1 MAYARQDRLDHQPPF
16 LKTLVE
22 LDMTVRRK
30 YRAAAIPALAAVLCL
45 LAAGAQAPE
54 AQAQAPRPAAAPPA
68 PKPLGAFESW
78 TSAEL
83 GSGGGKVCYMFARP
97 TDSAPKAAKRGE
109 IMIVITHR
117 PADKRQDE
125 VSFQSGYPFKAGA
138 PVAVEVDSKKFE
150 FFTRPEVEAEAA
162 WARDPAADKAI
173 VAALRAGNTLKVRGT
188 SQRDTATTDTFSL
201 AGFSKAYAE
210 IGKACNIK

>member
-1 MAYARQDRLDHQPPF
+1 
-16 LKTLVE
+16 
-22 LDMTVRRK
+22 MTVRRR
-30 YRAAAIPALAAVLCL
+30 YRATAIPALTAVLCL
-45 LAAGAQAPE
+45 AAFLTQAPAAL
-54 AQAQAPRPAAAPPA
+54 AQAQRPAAAPPA

-83 GSGGGKVCYMFARP
+83 GSGKGKVCYMFARP

-109 IMIVITHR
+109 IMVVITHR
-117 PADKRQDE
+117 PGDKRQDE

-138 PVAVEVDSKKFE
+138 PVAVEVDGKKFE
-150 FFTRPEVEAEAA
+150 FFTRPEVEPEAA

-173 VAALRAGNTLKVRGT
+173 VTALRAGNMLKVRGT

-201 AGFSKAYAE
+201 AGFSRAYAE
-210 IGKACNIK
+210 IGKACNVK

>member
-1 MAYARQDRLDHQPPF
+1 
-16 LKTLVE
+16 
-22 LDMTVRRK
+22 MTVRRR
-30 YRAAAIPALAAVLCL
+30 YRAAAIPALAAALCL
-45 LAAGAQAPE
+45 VSATAF
-54 AQAQAPRPAAAPPA
+54 AQAQRPAAAPAA
-68 PKPLGAFESW
+68 PRPLGAFESW

-83 GSGGGKVCYMFARP
+83 GSGAGKVCYMFARP
-97 TDSAPKAAKRGE
+97 TDSAPKGAKRGE
-109 IMIVITHR
+109 IMIVVTHR
-117 PADKRQDE
+117 PGDKRQDE

-138 PVAVEVDSKKFE
+138 PVNVEIDSKKFE

-188 SQRDTATTDTFSL
+188 SQRSTDTIDTFSL

-210 IGKACNIK
+210 IGKACGVK